1 MRKWTCQAKVMEI
14 LILKVDMVEKES
26 RNQSQNYLLQP
37 GYQFNETA
45 FFIEY
50 LCSVDTSPS
59 VKVLRCSE
67 GIFIL
72 YNWAIS
78 NKTRMFKRI
87 L

>member
-1 MRKWTCQAKVMEI
+1 MEI
-14 LILKVDMVEKES
+14 LILKVDMGEKES
-26 RNQSQNYLLQP
+26 RISQNYLLQP

-50 LCSVDTSPS
+50 LCSVRTSPS